1 LRFSVRGLIVVVLV
15 IGAGLGWIVREAHI
29 QRDAV
34 AAIKKSGAGVAYSWA
49 WRDGNNIP
57 GGEPWAPRWLVDFI
71 GVDYFSHV
79 TVVVC
84 HYKPGAP
91 DAAIAEIGRLT
102 QLEHLNLSASPVT
115 DAGLVRLK
123 GLTKLSVLGLA
134 GTQVTDAG
142 LAHLKGL
149 TNLNYLDLSGTQ
161 ISDAGLLDLK
171 GLTKLSTVDLR
182 GTQVAAAG
190 MNELNRALPRFSIR
204 Y

>member
-1 LRFSVRGLIVVVLV
+1 MLVV
-15 IGAGLGWIVREAHI
+15 GAGIRWIVRQAHI

-34 AAIKKSGAGVAYSWA
+34 AAIEKAGGSSKYDWE

-71 GVDYFSHV
+71 GVDCFGHV
-79 TVVVC
+79 TVVTFVVW

-115 DAGLVRLK
+115 DAGLVHLK
-123 GLTKLSVLGLA
+123 ELTKLSVLVLA

-149 TNLNYLDLSGTQ
+149 TNLDYLDLSGTQ
-161 ISDAGLLDLK
+161 ITDTGLGYLK
-171 GLTKLSTVDLR
+171 GATKLSRLTLY
-182 GTQVAAAG
+182 GTQVTYAG
-190 MNELNRALPRFSIR
+190 LKELKQALPTLAIDH
-204 Y
+204 